1 MSVSLHARVHACAAV
16 LFVACVASACG
27 SSKTIAEEQ
36 RVAGRATLGETT
48 LELVVTRSGMDMAFG
63 QGQGRGG
70 FLEPAHSLR
79 TVRVFVRVLDGA
91 VEREAESYEAFVSQ
105 RLLGEQTWD
114 SRVDDDAVE
123 AWERLW
129 REATLERCTST
140 DDVALRIRPGNAL
153 RTRWAR
159 AHRDASGAVTLREAR
174 QARDCA
180 ELSALP
186 GLD

>member
-1 MSVSLHARVHACAAV
+1 MFVARQVRAIACAAV
-16 LFVACVASACG
+16 LFVAFSASACG
-27 SSKTIAEEQ
+27 TSKTIAEEQ
-36 RVAGRATLGETT
+36 RVAGRATLGATT
-48 LELVVTRSGMDMAFG
+48 LELVVARSGMDMAFG

-79 TVRVFVRVLDGA
+79 TVRVYVRVLDGA
-91 VEREAESYEAFVSQ
+91 VERDAESYEKFVSQ

-114 SRVDDDAVE
+114 SRIDDDAIE

-129 REATLERCTST
+129 REATLERCAST

-153 RTRWAR
+153 RARWAR

-186 GLD
+186 DID